1 MDEHVL
7 KTIYW
12 CPTGVCAKLFTID
25 IDGDKI
31 VGVKATG
38 GCSGNLKAIAVLIN
52 GMEVKEAISK
62 LKGITCGNRGTS
74 CADQLASALI
84 AGESNC

>member
-12 CPTGVCAKLFTID
+12 CPSTVCVKMFTITL
-25 IDGDKI
+25 DGDRL
-31 VGVKATG
+31 VDLKANG
-38 GCSGNLKAIAVLIN
+38 GCNGNLKAIAVLLR

-62 LKGITCGNRGTS
+62 LKGITCGCKDTS
-74 CADQLASALI
+74 CVDQLAKALI
-84 AGESNC
+84 EQKSNI